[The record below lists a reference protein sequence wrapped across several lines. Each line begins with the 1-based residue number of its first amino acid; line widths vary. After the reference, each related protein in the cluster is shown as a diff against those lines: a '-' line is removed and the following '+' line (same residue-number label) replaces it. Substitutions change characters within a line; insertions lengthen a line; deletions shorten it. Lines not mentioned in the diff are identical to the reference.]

1 MHTLRAM
8 LVRYLSHYKRQH
20 LPIAFGV
27 LHHLDGNPFGPSGLA
42 ENLNQ
47 LAQAV
52 VDTNGNGRIGPAF
65 GVHQDD
71 AGRNRGNAF
80 LVLDFHA
87 LDVEV
92 LQIGRAS
99 CRERV

>member
-27 LHHLDGNPFGPSGLA
+27 LHNLDGNTIGPSGLA

-52 VDTNGNGRIGPAF
+52 VNANGNGRIGATF

-71 AGRNRGNAF
+71 AGSNRGNAF
-80 LVLDFHA
+80 LDRKSV
-87 LDVEV
+87 V
-92 LQIGRAS
+92 
-99 CRERV
+99 